1 MFFETLLLCPLCVV
15 NEHLG
20 HFQIFYSECSSDRRS
35 SRASSL
41 SPSFSQGTPPEMR
54 TRPKRKNIIKNI
66 QPHTFK
72 RPSSFNL
79 KEAEAAALSA
89 KTPKDVT
96 LVGYRKTMASPNV
109 HSRVIENSLELG
121 TLSPASSSDQS
132 SNLRNMSNSVSL
144 PLLERSDWSR
154 NSDGTLPEYMQVARR
169 SLRAKKRQRNN
180 KLITVDFGG
189 SDPDI
194 SFGKG
199 AEDSEPRR
207 LKRAH
212 TDPARRSKEVR
223 KIYTPSSCNPDQS
236 ESSINAGTHTTAI
249 GVQEAV
255 AMTTATS
262 ESSNHGKTAGSDVD
276 VKQKLEQDSSMAKKQ
291 LNFQDELYKNLSD
304 CLTKALG
311 DAELHDS
318 DKSDDETCVQN
329 GFDECLEGSGVQGND
344 TEREQRQ
351 LSPARNNHSTPA
363 KHGNRSSVS
372 DNNGQSSDRQQAGLT
387 VRDILKN
394 NMLQLTS
401 HDEKSGRDSGLLVLN
416 GSLSS
421 LGSEGKPEEDQSVSR
436 IAVTKESE
444 TVSDTGDL
452 SYTSKLSDDQAAS
465 SSRECSAGTRDSGVV
480 LVGSQSDLASKS
492 SSTVE
497 IITDKDTDS
506 ERDGEQVT
514 VIELLREEYKRNSVV
529 GQELNQSISEFSDS
543 GVSGVSVSVKTH
555 KASSDSNILQS
566 VETSNV
572 SDSYLDVKK
581 HNDVMSTSAS
591 FPDISKLAQSPKDS
605 PRLVNKVGHST
616 VK

>member
-1 MFFETLLLCPLCVV
+1 MV
-15 NEHLG
+15 NEHLA
-20 HFQIFYSECSSDRRS
+20 IFIFFSECSSDRRS

-41 SPSFSQGTPPEMR
+41 SPSFSQGTSPEMR

-194 SFGKG
+194 SVGKG

-223 KIYTPSSCNPDQS
+223 KSDTPSSCNPDQS
-236 ESSINAGTHTTAI
+236 ESRVNAGTHATAT
-249 GVQEAV
+249 GVQEAA

-262 ESSNHGKTAGSDVD
+262 ESSNHGKTARSDID
-276 VKQKLEQDSSMAKKQ
+276 VKQKVEQDSSTAKKQ

-344 TEREQRQ
+344 TESAQRRS
-351 LSPARNNHSTPA
+351 SPARSNHSTPA
-363 KHGNRSSVS
+363 KHVG
-372 DNNGQSSDRQQAGLT
+372 DNSGQSSDRQQAGLT

-421 LGSEGKPEEDQSVSR
+421 LGSEDKPEEDQHVSR

-452 SYTSKLSDDQAAS
+452 SNTSKLSAAG

-492 SSTVE
+492 SSTIE

-506 ERDGEQVT
+506 EREGEQVT

-543 GVSGVSVSVKTH
+543 GVSGVSVAVKTH

-566 VETSNV
+566 VETSNG
-572 SDSYLDVKK
+572 SDNYLDVKK